1 MDFNQK
7 QTPLGIAPT
16 RTLVQAGFGLFCLWA
31 GYRFYGF
38 YLWALERSDTYVP
51 RPPSVEAFLPI
62 SALLALK
69 RLLLTG
75 LWDRIH
81 PAGLTIFLAALVV
94 AWALRKGFCGWICPA
109 GLVSNLLEKAGRPI
123 ALPPLPRWVEVPLL
137 GLKYVLLAFFAW
149 VILVG
154 MDLGAIDAFLRSPY
168 NLAADAKMLQFFLP
182 PSALTVGVLGFLVLV
197 SLVIRNFWCRFLC
210 PYGALLGLLAL
221 IGPLRVRRDPA
232 ACIDCGR
239 CDRVCPAAIRVSR
252 SRSVRRPECV
262 GCMECVEACPRE
274 GCLTLAAGGRALPVR
289 AFPLAVVGLFLL
301 FYLGAVLTGR
311 WETAIPPE
319 MFRPLYQSA
328 GELAHP

>member
-7 QTPLGIAPT
+7 QWPLGLART

-31 GYRFYGF
+31 GFRFYAF
-38 YLWALERSDTYVP
+38 YLWALERSDTYAA

-62 SALLALK
+62 SALLAFK
-69 RLLLTG
+69 RLVLTG
-75 LWDRIH
+75 LWDRVH
-81 PAGLTIFLAALVV
+81 PAGLTILIAALAVS
-94 AWALRKGFCGWICPA
+94 WALRKGFCGWICPV
-109 GLVSNLLEKAGRPI
+109 GFFSNLLEKAGRPI
-123 ALPPLPRWVEVPLL
+123 ALPPLPRWVELPLL
-137 GLKYVLLAFFAW
+137 SLKYLLLAFFAW
-149 VILVG
+149 VILIG
-154 MDLGAIDAFLRSPY
+154 MDLRAIDSFLRSPY

-182 PSALTVGVLGFLVLV
+182 PSALTVAVLGFLVLV

-210 PYGALLGLLAL
+210 PYGALLGLLSL
-221 IGPLRVRRDPA
+221 TGPLRVRRDPA

-239 CDRVCPAAIRVSR
+239 CDRVCPASIRVSR
-252 SRSVRRPECV
+252 AGPVRHPECV
-262 GCMECVEACPRE
+262 GCMGCVEACPRE
-274 GCLTLAAGGRALPVR
+274 GCLSLAAGGRALPFR

-328 GELAHP
+328 GDLAHP